1 VNMRPGDR
9 YVPQPD
15 LGIRT
20 FDRRRRCRTYRRV
33 KREDAE
39 RTKVVVRDDLVLR
52 IDLASGIALV
62 KVREGEELSGE
73 NKEGAQQRNRLCAPA
88 NDPPGI
94 SPPRNHRTIIII
106 ARALRRYPPA

>member
-1 VNMRPGDR
+1 MNMRPGDR

-15 LGIRT
+15 LGIGT

-39 RTKVVVRDDLVLR
+39 RTKVVARDDLVLR

-73 NKEGAQQRNRLCAPA
+73 NKEGAQQRNRLCAPS